1 MSVEKEQFEK
11 VMGELRL
18 AGVPAGAA
26 DVIQAFVDAQGA
38 ALSRVEAEAGRLAE
52 AGLTA
57 HVKATTLQTQ
67 LAEALG
73 LLHEFA
79 AAQEAKRQGVSNA
92 QRAAGISRLV
102 VVEERVVAFLARHV
116 QAEQQEAHHENA

>member
-18 AGVPAGAA
+18 ASVPAGTA

-57 HVKATTLQTQ
+57 HVKATTMQAQ

-73 LLHEFA
+73 LLRYS
-79 AAQEAKRQGVSNA
+79 QEIA
-92 QRAAGISRLV
+92 RLFDDEHTAEV
-102 VVEERVVAFLARHV
+102 GRFLARHA